1 MVLKGFRFGMIL
13 QIAVGPLCLF
23 IFQTAVTSGF
33 FTAMIGVLGV
43 VMVDALY
50 ILAAI
55 FGIGIIIGKYKN
67 LKKMI
72 KYFGSIVLIVFGI
85 SIILEVFGF
94 SLIPSLNFLSKQS
107 MESIFLKVLVLTLSN
122 PLTILFWVVVFSTK
136 LSEANMNRKD
146 MYYFGLGAV
155 LATISFLTLVS
166 ITGIFVNNF
175 LNPVVLKILNIIVGL
190 VLIVFGLKTKK

>member
-122 PLTILFWVVVFSTK
+122 PLTILFWVGVFSTK

>member
-1 MVLKGFRFGMIL
+1 MVLKGFCLGMIF
-13 QIAVGPLCLF
+13 QIAVGPLSLF

-43 VMVDALY
+43 VIVDALY

-55 FGIGIIIGKYKN
+55 FGIGIIVGKYKN

>member
-1 MVLKGFRFGMIL
+1 MVLKGFCLGMIF
-13 QIAVGPLCLF
+13 QIAVGPLSLF

-43 VMVDALY
+43 VIVDALY

-190 VLIVFGLKTKK
+190 VLIIFGLKTKK

>member
-1 MVLKGFRFGMIL
+1 MVLKGFCLGMIF
-13 QIAVGPLCLF
+13 QIAVGPLSLF

-43 VMVDALY
+43 VIVDALY

>member
-1 MVLKGFRFGMIL
+1 MVLKGFCLGMIF
-13 QIAVGPLCLF
+13 QIAVGPLSLF

-43 VMVDALY
+43 VIVDALY

-122 PLTILFWVVVFSTK
+122 PLTILFWVGVFSTK

>member
-43 VMVDALY
+43 VIVDALY

-122 PLTILFWVVVFSTK
+122 PLTILFWVGVFSTK

-166 ITGIFVNNF
+166 IAGIFINNF

>member
-1 MVLKGFRFGMIL
+1 MVLKGFCLGMIF
-13 QIAVGPLCLF
+13 QIAVGPLSLF